1 MCVCGVGGGGGGGQP
16 NYFVIIEY
24 ELSGIVMS
32 IKFPES
38 VDIEVKYLSLC
49 WRNIIIYSAVVQE
62 R

>member
-38 VDIEVKYLSLC
+38 VDIEVKYLSC
-49 WRNIIIYSAVVQE
+49 VGE
-62 R
+62 T